1 MINRPSL
8 KVRYGLIL
16 VFLLLVLMPAMFF
29 SIGQAYYASLV
40 EGSEDT
46 LEAHLYSLV
55 AKVKIKQGKL
65 LPITLISPELM
76 RKNSD
81 TFAYIYL
88 DKKIAWQSDSASHYS
103 YKPEH
108 HASTPGKVTFDL
120 TENSHHSFRQLNFIF
135 FMDVDNIEYQ
145 VTVFL
150 LTDEATIA
158 DQMSEFRKILRYWL
172 IIIAL
177 VMSFIMIAGFVWS
190 SHPLK
195 RLDREIIS
203 VENGEANQI
212 LGHYPIE
219 LKKIQQDLNLLLNTQ
234 QRQKETYRTSLSNL
248 AHALKT
254 PLAVLTSSELG
265 KHSEHQEQL
274 ARINNIIEHQLK
286 KAAFG
291 GTDTWKKYTEV
302 NPVAESIIRAMGK
315 VYSDKKVKL
324 LQKMDH
330 NSLFLGDKADLME
343 LMGNILDNA
352 FKACL
357 QIVELKVHQKNNQ
370 LTIIVGD
377 DGPGIPLEKQSQLTI
392 RGQRLD
398 TYEKGHGVGMAI
410 VSDLVDS
417 YKGDMTIS
425 QSPLGGAQFTL
436 IFNSD

>member
-1 MINRPSL
+1 M
-8 KVRYGLIL
+8 
-16 VFLLLVLMPAMFF
+16 
-29 SIGQAYYASLV
+29 
-40 EGSEDT
+40 
-46 LEAHLYSLV
+46 
-55 AKVKIKQGKL
+55 
-65 LPITLISPELM
+65 
-76 RKNSD
+76 
-81 TFAYIYL
+81 
-88 DKKIAWQSDSASHYS
+88 
-103 YKPEH
+103 
-108 HASTPGKVTFDL
+108 
-120 TENSHHSFRQLNFIF
+120 
-135 FMDVDNIEYQ
+135 
-145 VTVFL
+145 
-150 LTDEATIA
+150 
-158 DQMSEFRKILRYWL
+158 
-172 IIIAL
+172 
-177 VMSFIMIAGFVWS
+177 
-190 SHPLK
+190 
-195 RLDREIIS
+195 
-203 VENGEANQI
+203 
-212 LGHYPIE
+212 GHYPIE

-254 PLAVLTSSELG
+254 PLAVLTSSELAN
-265 KHSEHQEQL
+265 HSDHQEQL

-436 IFNSD
+436 TFNSD